1 MAEKLNA
8 AVIEKMIPNF
18 KKNFKKEKYSWTV
31 LRNVVVKF
39 RISER
44 KIQYFNWYRRNER
57 IEGRILINAIPRHVH
72 EEVRRLVFETWF
84 SPFHFHGCA
93 ANEGTNAARATPR
106 WAGVKLPPRCGWQER
121 WERKVERRERTGARK
136 NIQTRD
142 RDETTKKKTK
152 KTSSYFSRS
161 AGDEPT
167 TFSKRLFSAHSKV
180 EGFLGERYQEESRP
194 IR

>member
-18 KKNFKKEKYSWTV
+18 KKNFKKKKYSWTV

-142 RDETTKKKTK
+142 REEEDKED
-152 KTSSYFSRS
+152 F
-161 AGDEPT
+161 
-167 TFSKRLFSAHSKV
+167 
-180 EGFLGERYQEESRP
+180 FLLL
-194 IR
+194 